1 MLNAENLLNRK
12 LSNPPI
18 ELWDESEL
26 IEKLNMIKANPTAK
40 YDTVLNPSSL
50 TDGATYNK
58 VQLYDGHNL
67 SVKNLTAYIDHL
79 INVNENDESSYGDV
93 TLGNQAWLA
102 INVTDTRF
110 SSRFTIDLGSTAY
123 LISESIFDTGMLSI
137 RGTCYL
143 SSNFRVLRINGSFG
157 LSEGS
162 NLYIADAGKLTFDF
176 VGSYNNYGNIY
187 CNKLIA
193 DNIDSIPEK
202 LLFSGFGRTY
212 IGYFESP
219 SVEIPE
225 TTTAQV
231 TINWLDGIL
240 YVPTAVK
247 DKVKVIRTM
256 PASEVIYT

>member
-1 MLNAENLLNRK
+1 MLKAESLLNYE
-12 LSNPPI
+12 LPNPPM
-18 ELWDESEL
+18 ELWDETEL
-26 IEKLNMIKANPTAK
+26 IEKLNAIKENPTAQ

-50 TDGATYNK
+50 TDGATYSTVK
-58 VQLYDGHNL
+58 IYDGHKL
-67 SVKNLTAYIDHL
+67 SVKNLSAYIDHL
-79 INVNENDESSYGDV
+79 INVNDDGESSYGDV
-93 TLGNQAWLA
+93 ELGNQAWLA

-110 SSRFTIDLGSTAY
+110 SSRFTIDFGSTAY
-123 LISESIFDTGMLSI
+123 LIFEGIFDTGLLSI

-143 SSNFRVLRINGSFG
+143 SSDFEVLRIDGSFS

-162 NLYIADAGKLTFDF
+162 NLYIADAGKLIFDF

-187 CNKLIA
+187 CNKLIVE
-193 DNIDSIPEK
+193 NIDSVPEK

-219 SVEIPE
+219 QFTIPE

-231 TINWLDGIL
+231 TINWLNGIL

-247 DKVKVIRTM
+247 DKVKVIRKM